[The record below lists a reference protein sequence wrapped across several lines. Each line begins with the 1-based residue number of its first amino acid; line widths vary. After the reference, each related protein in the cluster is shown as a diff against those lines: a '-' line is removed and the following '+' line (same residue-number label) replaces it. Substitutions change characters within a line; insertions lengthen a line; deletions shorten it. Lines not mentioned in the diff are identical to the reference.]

1 MVTLVISAGDSFTF
15 GSELEPPNEQILP
28 SDNSWANLVAEKLN
42 SKHINVARPGRSN
55 SYVARHIVN
64 QVNRA
69 LNNGVSNSDIL
80 VHVMWTFTDRSEL
93 AVGVDLNE
101 YDSPWLA
108 LTPYTHVNENESS
121 WFKIL
126 SRNIPNWQSI
136 HNDHQTLYNRNKSL
150 GIVDFA
156 KHYSK
161 LVQSSALNDSYV
173 SIKEVFSTKLF
184 LEAYNIKYMFTYVN
198 QHVMFGLLEDCS
210 DNKYIQNY
218 RDLLDVE
225 WFNFPGDFQK
235 YIGFDDWAKNNGYE
249 YATSHP
255 LNAAHSAAADIVYNH
270 VIDRL
275 IDK

>member
-1 MVTLVISAGDSFTF
+1 MVKLVISAGDSFTF

-28 SDNSWANLVAEKLN
+28 STNSWANLVAEQLN

-55 SYVARHIVN
+55 SYAARHVVY

-69 LNNGVSNSDIL
+69 LDNGTPADDIL
-80 VHVMWTFTDRSEL
+80 VQVMWTFTDRSEF
-93 AVGVDLNE
+93 AVGVDLEE

-121 WFKIL
+121 WFKNL

-136 HNDHQTLYNRNKSL
+136 YNNHQTLYDRNKNL

-161 LVQSSALNDSYV
+161 LIQSSALNDSYI
-173 SIKEVFSTKLF
+173 SLKEILSTKLL
-184 LEAYNIKYMFTYVN
+184 LESQNIKYLFTYVN
-198 QHVMFGLLEDCS
+198 QHVMNGLLEDCN
-210 DNKYIQNY
+210 DNKYMQSY
-218 RDLLDVE
+218 RNLLDVP

-235 YIGFDDWAKNNGYE
+235 YVGFDDWAKYHNYE

-255 LNAAHSAAADIVYNH
+255 LKQAHVDASSIIIKHICDNVL
-270 VIDRL
+270 V
-275 IDK
+275 